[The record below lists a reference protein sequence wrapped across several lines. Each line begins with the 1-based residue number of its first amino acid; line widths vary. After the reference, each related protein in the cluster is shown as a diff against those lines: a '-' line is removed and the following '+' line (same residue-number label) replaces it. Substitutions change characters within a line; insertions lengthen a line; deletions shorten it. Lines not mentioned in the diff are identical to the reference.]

1 MFATA
6 VTDLTLLMVFL
17 LLGFVIREIVKPLQ
31 KLFLPSALIGGAVAL
46 ILGPQVLGLIDI
58 PESWS
63 EMATPM
69 INIVLTCTMFGT
81 VLNKS
86 KIKTYAGAINL
97 VILTYFAQMIVGTL
111 VGMGLSKIWPDL
123 PYGWGVMTVFT
134 YWGGHGAGTS
144 AGALFEQ
151 LGVDG
156 MVSMGL
162 ILATLGLIVAML
174 AGMVVVNYGV
184 RKGYATNIG
193 KDDTGKAAVES
204 GVLPADKQ
212 KPLGK
217 ATVSSDAINGLAMQ
231 LCLVMLSMWLGRVIF
246 TNLAKVIPAASNI
259 PELLYGIVG
268 AFIVWFLMRKT
279 HLDDYANKQAVDS
292 ISGVALEICICSAT
306 ATLDLDLFASFLAP
320 ILIHM
325 CVIIALMV
333 LICVVLLHRWMKKDW
348 FELCLMAF
356 GQGHGSTPSGLALA
370 RCVDPDHNSVSWE
383 AFGVA
388 IGCITPFTSVFVA
401 IWPVLAMQSQWI
413 LVGIGG
419 AVTLACVLFGELI
432 LRKSK

>member
-388 IGCITPFTSVFVA
+388 IGCITSFTSVFVA
-401 IWPVLAMQSQWI
+401 IWPVLTMQSQWI

>member
-231 LCLVMLSMWLGRVIF
+231 LCLVMLSMWL
-246 TNLAKVIPAASNI
+246 AA
-259 PELLYGIVG
+259 
-268 AFIVWFLMRKT
+268 
-279 HLDDYANKQAVDS
+279 
-292 ISGVALEICICSAT
+292 
-306 ATLDLDLFASFLAP
+306 
-320 ILIHM
+320 
-325 CVIIALMV
+325 
-333 LICVVLLHRWMKKDW
+333 
-348 FELCLMAF
+348 
-356 GQGHGSTPSGLALA
+356 
-370 RCVDPDHNSVSWE
+370 
-383 AFGVA
+383 
-388 IGCITPFTSVFVA
+388 
-401 IWPVLAMQSQWI
+401 
-413 LVGIGG
+413 
-419 AVTLACVLFGELI
+419 
-432 LRKSK
+432 

>member
-1 MFATA
+1 MFATM
-6 VTDLTLLMVFL
+6 VNDLTVLMVFL

-46 ILGPQVLGLIDI
+46 VLGPQVLGLIDI

-111 VGMGLSKIWPDL
+111 TGMGLSKIWPDL
-123 PYGWGVMTVFT
+123 PYGWGVMTNFT
-134 YWGGHGAGTS
+134 YWGGHGAGAS
-144 AGALFEQ
+144 AGALFEE

-174 AGMVVVNYGV
+174 AGMVVVNYGI
-184 RKGYATNIG
+184 RKGYATNINKDASG
-193 KDDTGKAAVES
+193 KTVVDS
-204 GVLPADKQ
+204 GVVPADRQ
-212 KPLGK
+212 KSLGK

-231 LCLVMLSMWLGRVIF
+231 LCLVLLSMWIGRLIF
-246 TNLAKVIPAASNI
+246 TNIAKLIPAASNI

-268 AFIVWFLMRKT
+268 AAIVWFLMCKT
-279 HLDDYANKQAVDS
+279 HLNGYADKQAVDN

-306 ATLDLDLFASFLAP
+306 ATLNLDLFASFLAP

-325 CVIIALMV
+325 CVVIVLMV
-333 LICVVLLHRWMKKDW
+333 LLCVVLLHRWMKKDW
-348 FELCLMAF
+348 FELAVMAF

-370 RCVDPDHNSVSWE
+370 RCVDPDHKSVSWE

-401 IWPVLAMQSQWI
+401 VWPVLAMQSLWI
-413 LVGIGG
+413 IVGIGG
-419 AVTLACVLFGELI
+419 VMTLACILFGELV
-432 LRKSK
+432 LRKRD